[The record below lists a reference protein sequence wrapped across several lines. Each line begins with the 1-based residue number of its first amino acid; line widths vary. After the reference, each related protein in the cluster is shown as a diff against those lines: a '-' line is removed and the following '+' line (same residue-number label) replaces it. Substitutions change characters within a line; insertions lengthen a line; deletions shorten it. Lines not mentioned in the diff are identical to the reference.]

1 MTAPDREPDRTG
13 APDETAGSDP
23 GRRGDG
29 DPGDGAAQGSGGDR
43 APTMLEQMGGVSGL
57 IYSGIPVV
65 VFVLANALFGL
76 MPAIWIAL
84 GSAVAITVLRVVR
97 KEPVQPAIS
106 GFLGVAIAAFIAY
119 RTGEAKGFFLFGI
132 WTSVVYFSV
141 LALSVLVRWPLA
153 GVVWNALNGTG
164 MDWRKDVPSRR
175 GYDVA
180 TLALAAVFAARF
192 IVQQWLYDEDYTG
205 WLAFAKIAM
214 GYPLYGLALLVVV
227 WAVRRSDRRL
237 KHLRESEQR
246 TDAEIE
252 AELRARY
259 ERPSQESPGAA
270 RAGVAPAGTAPSAAS
285 GGAATTSAAAG
296 TGAAPTGA
304 APDHDPP
311 EAPPR

>member
-13 APDETAGSDP
+13 TPDQADGSEEGPHGGAAP
-23 GRRGDG
+23 G
-29 DPGDGAAQGSGGDR
+29 DPGGRDADTGADR

-65 VFVLANALFGL
+65 VFVLANAMFGL

-84 GSAVAITVLRVVR
+84 GSAVAITVARVVR
-97 KEPVQPAIS
+97 KEAVQPAIS
-106 GFLGVAIAAFIAY
+106 GFFGVAIAAFIAY

-164 MDWRKDVPSRR
+164 MDWRKDKPSRR
-175 GYDVA
+175 GYDIA

-192 IVQQWLYDEDYTG
+192 IVQRWLYDEDHTG

-237 KHLRESEQR
+237 KHLRERTER

-252 AELRARY
+252 AELRAKY
-259 ERPSQESPGAA
+259 DRPAQNTAGTVPSGVLSPGAA
-270 RAGVAPAGTAPSAAS
+270 APAS
-285 GGAATTSAAAG
+285 
-296 TGAAPTGA
+296 GA
-304 APDHDPP
+304 APDDDP
-311 EAPPR
+311 ADTPPR

>member
-1 MTAPDREPDRTG
+1 MTPQPARREDPEYSRVTAPDREPDRTA
-13 APDETAGSDP
+13 APDETHGSGP
-23 GRRGDG
+23 GRRGG
-29 DPGDGAAQGSGGDR
+29 PGEQDTGAER

-65 VFVLANALFGL
+65 VFVLANAVFGL

-84 GSAVAITVLRVVR
+84 GGAVAITVLRIVR

-132 WTSVVYFSV
+132 WTSAVYFGV

-164 MDWRKDVPSRR
+164 MDWRQDKPSRR

-192 IVQQWLYDEDYTG
+192 VVQQWLYDEDHTG

-237 KHLRESEQR
+237 KHLREGAQR

-252 AELRARY
+252 AELRAKY
-259 ERPSQESPGAA
+259 DRPPQD
-270 RAGVAPAGTAPSAAS
+270 AGTVPSTAVRSGTVPTGTGTTAS
-285 GGAATTSAAAG
+285 G
-296 TGAAPTGA
+296 APT
-304 APDHDPP
+304 DDDPGD
-311 EAPPR
+311 ASTR